1 MTSTC
6 TQYYKKTE
14 PKQNWRPEPS
24 HAVGA
29 DKKCGGG
36 SLQLPAQ
43 EIVLAC
49 LMMEKRN
56 QEGGEAGEGKGD
68 GL

>member
-29 DKKCGGG
+29 GKTCGGG

-56 QEGGEAGEGKGD
+56 
-68 GL
+68 